1 MRPPIKELNII
12 THDCSSEK
20 HTISE
25 KESLLTVVNG
35 IINLITEYER
45 TLDIKFKSE
54 SSLKITYLLQIS
66 QHELLKE
73 NADIDFV
80 KKLLNK
86 IKNGEQTKS
95 R

>member
-1 MRPPIKELNII
+1 MTER
-12 THDCSSEK
+12 
-20 HTISE
+20 
-25 KESLLTVVNG
+25 ESLLVAVNAL
-35 IINLITEYER
+35 IAAHISIN
-45 TLDIKFKSE
+45 
-54 SSLKITYLLQIS
+54 SLYIVCGAASNNDKKLQTYQLA

-86 IKNGEQTKS
+86 INNGEQTES

>member
-1 MRPPIKELNII
+1 M
-12 THDCSSEK
+12 
-20 HTISE
+20 SE
-25 KESLLTVVNG
+25 KESLLSMVNG
-35 IINLITEYER
+35 IISAHIAVNSLYAIAG
-45 TLDIKFKSE
+45 LDARHD
-54 SSLKITYLLQIS
+54 LKLQAYKIA

-86 IKNGEQTKS
+86 ISNGEQTES

>member
-1 MRPPIKELNII
+1 MN
-12 THDCSSEK
+12 EK
-20 HTISE
+20 T
-25 KESLLTVVNG
+25 SLLSIVNTVLTSL
-35 IINLITEYER
+35 LIVKMQYLVIGENTDLEKTIYLYE
-45 TLDIKFKSE
+45 IA
-54 SSLKITYLLQIS
+54 

-86 IKNGEQTKS
+86 IRNGEQTES

>member
-1 MRPPIKELNII
+1 M
-12 THDCSSEK
+12 T
-20 HTISE
+20 E
-25 KESLLTVVNG
+25 KESLLMSVNAL
-35 IINLITEYER
+35 IAAHISINSFYAICGAEINN
-45 TLDIKFKSE
+45 DKK
-54 SSLKITYLLQIS
+54 LQAYQLA

-86 IKNGEQTKS
+86 INNGEQTES

>member
-1 MRPPIKELNII
+1 M
-12 THDCSSEK
+12 T
-20 HTISE
+20 E
-25 KESLLTVVNG
+25 KESLLKMINAIITAHIAVNSIYAIAG
-35 IINLITEYER
+35 WDPR
-45 TLDIKFKSE
+45 HD
-54 SSLKITYLLQIS
+54 LKLQAYKIA

-86 IKNGEQTKS
+86 INNGEQTES